1 MAAEIKFIRGSKPV
15 NAEGALVTTGLNE
28 NAIYFFTNTHEI
40 YMGGNIYGVNPETIA
55 TIQGAIA
62 ALQATDTTQGGKIT
76 DLETWMAT
84 AKTQIS
90 NNASAAEAAS
100 NAAAAAQGD
109 VDALEE
115 YVGTLPE
122 GVTASSIVA
131 YIEEKTSGIATEGAM
146 TALSGRVSTVEG
158 KVAAIEADYLKAAD
172 KTELEGKITAEAQA
186 REAADNALD
195 TRLDKVETFFQT
207 AEDETLDTALD
218 TLIEIQKYITTEG
231 SEADEMVKDIAQN
244 ARDIDALEGRMTTAE
259 SDIDAV
265 EGRMTTAEGEI
276 DALQA
281 YFNGSGEGTVA
292 DMIADA
298 VAAEAALREAGDQAA
313 EASAAAALA
322 AAQAADGKAVAAQGE
337 VDALEIVVAGK
348 ADNSVVEGI
357 DARLLAAEGE
367 IDTLQG
373 ASHTHS
379 NKAVLD
385 GISSAKVSAWDNTLT
400 EAKAYADS
408 LLAWGQL

>member
-158 KVAAIEADYLKAAD
+158 KVAAIEGDYLKAAD
-172 KTELEGKITAEAQA
+172 KTELEGKITAEAEA
-186 REAADNALD
+186 REAADGELSD
-195 TRLDKVETFFQT
+195 RLDEVEAFFQT
-207 AEDETLDTALD
+207 AEGESLDAALD
-218 TLIEIQKYITTEG
+218 TLVEIQKYITTEG
-231 SEADEMVKDIAQN
+231 SEADQMVKDIAQN
-244 ARDIDALEGRMTTAE
+244 ARDIDALEGRMDTAE

-298 VAAEAALREAGDQAA
+298 VAAEAALRESGDATA
-313 EASAAAALA
+313 NAAAAA
-322 AAQAADGKAVAAQGE
+322 ADAKAGAAQTAAQTAQDE
-337 VDALEIVVAGK
+337 VDALKIVVAGK

-357 DARLLAAEGE
+357 DARVEAAEGE
-367 IDTLQG
+367 IDALQT
-373 ASHTHS
+373 ASHTHN
-379 NKAVLD
+379 NKTVLD